1 MKCKTNDLTECL
13 GYSWCWLCWPCGY
26 EIKVFSVDEPPGVY
40 YLLKY
45 DLTDLYLNAFV
56 LYTGQ
61 FRRAVKKTTLPRCS
75 WCSVD

>member
-1 MKCKTNDLTECL
+1 MSF
-13 GYSWCWLCWPCGY
+13 YVWFY

-61 FRRAVKKTTLPRCS
+61 FRRAVKKNDTATLQLVQRGLIRACLAP
-75 WCSVD
+75 